1 MSTSVPYP
9 QAMVI
14 QYCNGNADEAE
25 LALHALP
32 DYCVDGIEQQLR
44 QQQQQ
49 KYSDSNAKNGG

>member
-1 MSTSVPYP
+1 
-9 QAMVI
+9 MVI